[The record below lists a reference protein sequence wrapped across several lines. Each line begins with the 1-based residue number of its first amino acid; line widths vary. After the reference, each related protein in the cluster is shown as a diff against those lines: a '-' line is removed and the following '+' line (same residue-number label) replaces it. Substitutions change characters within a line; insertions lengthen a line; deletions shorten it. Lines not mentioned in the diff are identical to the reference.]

1 MSRSE
6 AAATLRGIWIKRAH
20 RSVMDPVAS
29 ATLTS
34 GKGIDGNVDRSR
46 RRQVTIIDE
55 MAWQRALA
63 ELGGVAVNPSARR
76 ANFMICG
83 LDLEGSR
90 GRVLV
95 IGAVR
100 CAIGGETRPCE
111 RMDEAHDG
119 LQDALDPEWRGGVFG
134 QVLSD
139 GVVSVGDPVSWD
151 A

>member
-1 MSRSE
+1 MSQPE
-6 AAATLRGIWIKRAH
+6 TAATLRAIWIKRAH
-20 RSVMDPVAS
+20 RGVMDPVAS
-29 ATLTS
+29 ATLIT

-55 MAWQRALA
+55 AAWKRALA
-63 ELGGVAVNPSARR
+63 ELGDAAVNPSARR
-76 ANFMICG
+76 ANFMIRG
-83 LDLEGSR
+83 IDLEGSR

-119 LQDALDPEWRGGVFG
+119 LRDALDPEWRGGVFV
-134 QVLSD
+134 QVISD
-139 GVVSVGDPVSWD
+139 GVVSVGDPVSWE